1 MSRRH
6 RLRRN
11 KGFSLVEVMVA
22 MGVMTIGGLATLQL
36 ITILISSNQN
46 VSSTTDATALA
57 NRLVSEISA
66 ARFISA
72 SEFDACLTPG
82 VYTNALSATCA
93 SPTIATYGLFAPGVP
108 TPVTAAQNPAY
119 RVSYQVVN
127 CLSCLNP
134 IAGNTAATG
143 TGGVEVVVEVDNFR
157 NPTGSAASSGTSSGE
172 RRLLR
177 PIRMVLRREYTAAA
191 DTASIR

>member
-1 MSRRH
+1 MSRRS
-6 RLRRN
+6 RTRRR

-57 NRLVSEISA
+57 NRVISEISA

-72 SEFDACLTPG
+72 ADFDAGLTTG
-82 VYTNALSATCA
+82 VYTTP
-93 SPTIATYGLFAPGVP
+93 SPGSTITTVGLFSPGVP

-143 TGGVEVVVEVDNFR
+143 TGGVEVVVEVDNFL
-157 NPTGSAASSGTSSGE
+157 NPTGSASSGGPAAGE

-177 PIRMVLRREYTAAA
+177 PIRMVIRREYTAAA
-191 DTASIR
+191 DNASIR

>member
-1 MSRRH
+1 MSRRI
-6 RLRRN
+6 RTARSQ
-11 KGFSLVEVMVA
+11 GFSLVEVLVA
-22 MGVMTIGGLATLQL
+22 MGVMAIGGLATLQL

-72 SEFDACLTPG
+72 SDFDACLTPG
-82 VYTNALSATCA
+82 VYTNALSSPCS
-93 SPTIATYGLFAPGVP
+93 SPTIATFGLFAPGVP
-108 TPVTAAQNPAY
+108 TPITAAQNPAY

-134 IAGNTAATG
+134 VAGNTAATG
-143 TGGVEVVVEVDNFR
+143 TGGVEVVVEVDNYL
-157 NPTGSAASSGTSSGE
+157 NPTGSGAGTGGASGE

-177 PIRMVLRREYTAAA
+177 PIRMVIRREYTATA